1 VSPTAQ
7 GPDSKTVESRVARLV
22 EGLNEPQ
29 REAVEH
35 SEGPL
40 LILAGAGSGKTR
52 ALTRRI
58 AYLVGT
64 KQAYASEILAITFT
78 NKAAAE
84 MRERVQQL
92 VGNQARAMWVMTFH
106 SACARILRA
115 DADRLNY
122 TRGFTIYDE
131 ADSVRLVKQC
141 VDELGLDP
149 KRYAP
154 RAIKRQI
161 SDAKSQLLDAAAY
174 KLKVG
179 GYFEQTV
186 AEVYELYEQRIH
198 KMNAMDFD
206 DLLLQSVRLF
216 QTFPEVLDRYRRAF
230 RFVLVDEYQDTNHA
244 QYVWLRLLAE
254 EHRNLAVVGDDDQ
267 CLVEGTLVAMGDGSL
282 RPIEQVHEGDEVMSC
297 HGSGDFRPSK
307 VTETFQSQARE
318 GIAITTT
325 GGRKIVS
332 TPEHVHFAGYHR
344 VLSPKVFLTYAMM
357 RYDKGFRVGT
367 TRTYPNRPGT
377 AVNGIALRALQEH
390 ADAAWV
396 VSVHTTEAE
405 ARAAE
410 IELSLRYRLPT
421 LPFVARKGGSTN
433 GLVHDQGAIDAIFN
447 GFPTMA
453 TGLGL
458 LADHGLS
465 FDHPHHWAQSYEGR
479 RRNVTV
485 TLCGAKRGKTVMH
498 GVAVGGRDV
507 VARESLEIFGF
518 KVRPAKTGVDSWR
531 HETVYK
537 DYGRLLAAVDR
548 MQTAT
553 PVHVRQVARFGDR
566 DVMPGRTSLPFM
578 PAASVRKGMVMFTDD
593 GGCDVVER
601 VEAVK
606 LDLPVYDINVENTHN
621 FIANGLVTHNSVYA
635 FRHADIRNILD
646 FEHDFPDA
654 TVIKLEQ
661 NYRST
666 QTILDAANAVIS
678 NNRERMGKNLWTE
691 IAGGEPVRVRELE
704 DEHAEAR
711 YVAGAIEQHVEG
723 GGSRNDVAV
732 FYRTNAQSRVL
743 EDTLVR
749 YGVSYQVIGGT
760 RFYERAEI
768 KDALAYLTLLTN
780 PQDVVS
786 FQRIVNSPRRGI
798 GQTSQGRIVSHANT
812 VGEPIFDVAS
822 TPEDV
827 PGLGAAAIKAVGRFM
842 DTMEKLRERADG
854 AKVGDLLHDVLHEV
868 GYFDALEKERTIE
881 AQGRLENLEELVGVA
896 REYDAA
902 RAGVLDAPDDE
913 GGGQEPSV
921 EEFLQQVALFSQ
933 QDELDDDEGVVT
945 LMTLHNAKGLEYD
958 VVFMLGCEDGVFP
971 HSRAIEAGDVEE
983 ERRLCYVGM
992 TRARKELT
1000 LTHARTRALYGGRE
1014 WNVPSRF
1021 LAEIPVELT
1030 DAEEQVGA
1038 RERATT
1044 WSSGGGGTP
1053 GMTSPR
1059 SAWESR
1065 LGDSSS
1071 PARSAPG
1078 AGSGSRAAGGAAGIQ
1093 FAVGEDVVHAKFGE
1107 GVVTG
1112 VEGGGV
1118 LMVRFP
1124 GVGEKKLMAD
1134 YAPLK
1139 RKGD

>member
-1 VSPTAQ
+1 MAQ
-7 GPDSKTVESRVARLV
+7 GSEQEAAESRVAGLL

-29 REAVEH
+29 LEAVKH
-35 SEGPL
+35 GDGPL

-64 KQAYASEILAITFT
+64 KQAQASEILAITFT

-92 VGNQARAMWVMTFH
+92 VGNRARAMWVMTFH
-106 SACARILRA
+106 SACARILRTHA
-115 DADRLNY
+115 DKLNY

-141 VDELGLDP
+141 VEELDVDP

-198 KMNAMDFD
+198 AMNAMDFD

-216 QTFPEVLDRYRRAF
+216 EMFPEVLEQYRRSF
-230 RFVLVDEYQDTNHA
+230 RYVLVDEYQDTNHA
-244 QYVWLRLLAE
+244 QYRWLRLLAE
-254 EHRNLAVVGDDDQ
+254 QHRNLCVVGDEDQ
-267 CLVEGTLVAMGDGSL
+267 
-282 RPIEQVHEGDEVMSC
+282 
-297 HGSGDFRPSK
+297 
-307 VTETFQSQARE
+307 
-318 GIAITTT
+318 
-325 GGRKIVS
+325 
-332 TPEHVHFAGYHR
+332 
-344 VLSPKVFLTYAMM
+344 
-357 RYDKGFRVGT
+357 
-367 TRTYPNRPGT
+367 
-377 AVNGIALRALQEH
+377 
-390 ADAAWV
+390 
-396 VSVHTTEAE
+396 
-405 ARAAE
+405 
-410 IELSLRYRLPT
+410 
-421 LPFVARKGGSTN
+421 
-433 GLVHDQGAIDAIFN
+433 
-447 GFPTMA
+447 
-453 TGLGL
+453 
-458 LADHGLS
+458 
-465 FDHPHHWAQSYEGR
+465 
-479 RRNVTV
+479 
-485 TLCGAKRGKTVMH
+485 
-498 GVAVGGRDV
+498 
-507 VARESLEIFGF
+507 
-518 KVRPAKTGVDSWR
+518 
-531 HETVYK
+531 
-537 DYGRLLAAVDR
+537 
-548 MQTAT
+548 
-553 PVHVRQVARFGDR
+553 
-566 DVMPGRTSLPFM
+566 
-578 PAASVRKGMVMFTDD
+578 
-593 GGCDVVER
+593 
-601 VEAVK
+601 
-606 LDLPVYDINVENTHN
+606 
-621 FIANGLVTHNSVYA
+621 SVYA

-666 QTILDAANAVIS
+666 QTILDAANGVIR
-678 NNRERMGKNLWTE
+678 NNRQRIGKTLWTAQE
-691 IAGGEPVRVRELE
+691 GGEPVRVRELE

-711 YVAGAIEQHVEG
+711 YVAGEIERHVEG
-723 GGSRNDVAV
+723 GGSRDDVAV

-760 RFYERAEI
+760 RFYERAEV

-812 VGEPIFDVAS
+812 IGEPIFDVAS
-822 TPEDV
+822 KPEDV
-827 PGLGAAAIKAVGRFM
+827 PGLGAAAVKAVGRFI
-842 DTMEKLRERADG
+842 DTLEKLRDRADG
-854 AKVGDLLHDVLHEV
+854 MGVGDLLHDVLHEV
-868 GYFDALEKERTIE
+868 GYFETLEKERTIE

-902 RAGVLDAPDDE
+902 RGGALDAE
-913 GGGQEPSV
+913 GDGDGQEPSV

-971 HSRAIEAGDVEE
+971 HSRSIEAGDVEE

-1021 LAEIPVELT
+1021 LTEIPIELT
-1030 DAEEQVGA
+1030 DADEH
-1038 RERATT
+1038 ATAT
-1044 WSSGGGGTP
+1044 FQATRWSGGSAVSTP
-1053 GMTSPR
+1053 SPPAMTREPA
-1059 SAWESR
+1059 SA
-1065 LGDSSS
+1065 
-1071 PARSAPG
+1071 G
-1078 AGSGSRAAGGAAGIQ
+1078 AT

-1112 VEGGGV
+1112 LEPGGLV
-1118 LMVRFP
+1118 IVRFAA
-1124 GVGEKKLMAD
+1124 GGEEKKLMAD